1 MPKLKI
7 QVDNYEDRQKLICI
21 LAGLG
26 YKTWVEEY
34 QPKYWDRISMQ
45 YYVMA
50 ELPANCIIWD
60 NVYDKEPIKEEK

>member
-26 YKTWVEEY
+26 YKTWVEEHPY
-34 QPKYWDRISMQ
+34 FTSYLVRTE
-45 YYVMA
+45 YYVLA
-50 ELPANCIIWD
+50 ELPGVCFIWD
-60 NVYDKEPIKEEK
+60 NVYDKEPIKDK